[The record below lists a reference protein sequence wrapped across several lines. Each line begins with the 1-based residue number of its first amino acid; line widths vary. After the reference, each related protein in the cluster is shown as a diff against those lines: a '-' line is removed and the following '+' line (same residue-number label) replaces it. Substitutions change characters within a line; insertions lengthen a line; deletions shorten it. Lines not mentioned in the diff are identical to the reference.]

1 MSVQET
7 DRLLAAAA
15 KRPSPVYLAIGEPFQ
30 TGSFARRLI
39 EVLVPP
45 PRRSLN
51 VETYDGRVTAIAP
64 ILDSLRTPG
73 LFPGTKVI
81 WVREPPLFLSGEKRS
96 EVSAAALA
104 AWNEDRHAE
113 AADKL
118 LTLAAMAGWSQ
129 ERFAAADWAEL
140 PDRATVDLLGRSAN
154 RDERGLLEAIRT
166 YCVERNLALGD
177 YRDESGLLQD
187 FLRAGMPGNAVLL
200 FTASTVDRRKRIVNV
215 LREVGT
221 VVEFTLARERSGALT
236 AESVAALVSQTM
248 AAANQRVAPGAQ
260 RLILQ
265 RAGTDAGALSMELEK
280 LSLYAGEASTITEEH
295 VQASFRDLSESW
307 IFDFT
312 RALSQRQPAVAVR
325 LLRGLFEQ
333 GEHPLRLLAL
343 IARELRLLLL
353 ARDCLTDTFAGKWQP
368 RLPFADFRDRLL
380 PLLSEAQREA
390 FGGLHPYALYQ
401 SVQHA
406 SRMRGATLRRAV
418 LALHELDIKFK
429 SSRGDARGLLEAF
442 VLDLCRSA

>member
-1 MSVQET
+1 VTTQDI
-7 DRLLAAAA
+7 DRLLSEAS

-30 TGSFARRLI
+30 TESVARRLI

-45 PRRSLN
+45 QRRSLN
-51 VETYDGRVTAIAP
+51 VETYDGRVAAVGP

-73 LFPGTKVI
+73 LFPGIKVI
-81 WVREPPLFLSGEKRS
+81 WVRESSLFLSSEKRS
-96 EVSAAALA
+96 EITAAVLT
-104 AWNEDRHAE
+104 AWSDDRHAE

-129 ERFAAADWAEL
+129 ERFTGVDWGEL
-140 PDRATVDLLGRSAN
+140 PDSATAELLGRSAS
-154 RDERGLLEAIRT
+154 RDERGTLEAIRA
-166 YCVERNLALGD
+166 YCMERNLSVGD

-187 FLRAGMPGNAVLL
+187 FLRAGMPPNAVLL

-215 LREVGT
+215 VREVGT
-221 VVEFTLARERSGALT
+221 VLEFALSRERSGALT
-236 AESVAALVSQTM
+236 AESVDALVGQTM
-248 AAANQRVAPGAQ
+248 TAVGKRLTAGAQ

-265 RAGTDAGALSMELEK
+265 RAGTDPGALHMELEK
-280 LSLYAGEASTITEEH
+280 LCLYAGEASVIDDDH
-295 VQASFRDLSESW
+295 VRASFRDLSGSW

-325 LLRGLFEQ
+325 LLRALFEQ
-333 GEHPLRLLAL
+333 GDHPLRLLAL

-353 ARDCLTDTFAGKWQP
+353 ARDCLTDTFAGKWNP
-368 RLPFADFRDRLL
+368 RVPFADFRDRLL
-380 PLLSEAQREA
+380 PLLSDEQREA

-406 SRMRGATLRRAV
+406 SRMHGAVLRRAV

-429 SSRGDARGLLEAF
+429 SSRGDPRLLLEAF